1 MFQSYCKTA
10 LRFLR
15 KNRTFSL
22 INLIGLALG
31 TLCCLYIILYVKDQY
46 SYDRQFDHA
55 GDIYRVT
62 TDLAV
67 SGDRHTM
74 ATSSPPIVPAMKA
87 DFPEV
92 LHFTRAIPTLGAEEH
107 LLVYKNKFF
116 YEKSAF
122 LVDSTFFD
130 VFNFPFSAGTAA
142 HALSAPNSIVL
153 SLPVAVR
160 LFGDEN
166 PIGKAITIHDSWGNT
181 IFTVTGVVDESGVK
195 SSLQANL
202 FIKMNPGGFG
212 GDLLT
217 NDTWTGNNFAYSYV
231 KLAAGASP
239 EALEKKLPALL
250 DKYGAQQF
258 KNAGMTKVLHL
269 QPIRLIHTSS
279 TQYDVELGHPVSPS
293 FLHVLILIAVLIQV
307 IACINFMN
315 LSTAKASGRAKEVG
329 IRKVVGARKQSLVF
343 QFLAESFLLAL
354 IGVLIALPMLTFA
367 LPYLNQITHADIP
380 LSMLSD
386 YTIWLLLG
394 AIVFATGLVAGSY
407 PAFYLSAFRAI
418 KVIKGNFTSHISAAG
433 IRRSLVVFQFAL
445 SILLISSIIV
455 IFSQLNYIKN
465 KDLGFN
471 KDQELI
477 FSFHTDDT
485 RSHMRAFAEDLR
497 HLSGVQ
503 DLSMASNSPGA
514 ATYHDWN
521 VWLAGG
527 SATTSIDQANLSSDE
542 HFIKTMGIKVVSG
555 RDFRAHDSGSVIV
568 NETLVKRLGLA
579 PSTAPGTRLFA
590 DGPRQFVIAGVMKDF
605 NYKSLRDGV
614 SPFMILYDPGRDDVN
629 QLIVHIHSTDYSTM
643 LASIARLWTKD
654 VPATPFDYTFLDD
667 KVQHQYESEITMSH
681 IIDAFTGMAIVIS
694 CLGLFG
700 LAAFSAEQRTKE
712 IGIRKVLGASTA
724 GIVRLLS
731 GDFVRLVAVA
741 FVIATPVAWWATH
754 EWLQAF
760 VYKVTIAWWMFALA
774 GLSAIAIA
782 LFTVSFQA
790 IKAALVNPVKGLR
803 SE

>member
-1 MFQSYCKTA
+1 MLQSYLTTA

-55 GDIYRVT
+55 ADIYRVT
-62 TDLAV
+62 SELATN
-67 SGDRHTM
+67 GDRHTL
-74 ATSSPPIVPAMKA
+74 ATSSPPIAPAMKA

-107 LLVYKNKFF
+107 LLVYKNKLF
-116 YEKSAF
+116 YEKDAL

-130 VFNFPFSAGTAA
+130 VFNFPFSAGSAA
-142 HALSAPNSIVL
+142 HVLSAPNSIVL

-166 PIGKAITIHDSWGNT
+166 PIGKAITVHDSWGNT

-195 SSLQANL
+195 SSLRANL

-231 KLAAGASP
+231 KLAPGASP
-239 EALEKKLPALL
+239 EALEKKLPAFLN
-250 DKYGAQQF
+250 KYGAQQF
-258 KNAGMTKVLHL
+258 KSDGMTKVLHL
-269 QPIRLIHTSS
+269 QPIHLIHTSNH
-279 TQYDVELGHPVSPS
+279 YDVDLGHPVSTS
-293 FLHVLILIAVLIQV
+293 FLHILILIAVLIQV

-329 IRKVVGARKQSLVF
+329 IRKVVGARNKSLVF

-354 IGVLIALPMLTFA
+354 IGVLIAVPMLAFA

-394 AIVFATGLVAGSY
+394 SIVVATGLVAGSY
-407 PAFYLSAFRAI
+407 PAFYLSAFKAI

-485 RSHMRAFAEDLR
+485 RSHMRPFAEDLR

-503 DLSMASNSPGA
+503 DVSMASNAPGA
-514 ATYHDWN
+514 ATYHDWG

-527 SATTSIDQANLSSDE
+527 SAATSTDQANLSSDE
-542 HFIKTMGIKVVSG
+542 HFIKTMGIELVSG

-568 NETLVKRLGLA
+568 NETLVKRLGLQPA
-579 PSTAPGTRLFA
+579 TAPGTRIFA
-590 DGPRQFVIAGVMKDF
+590 EGPREFVIAGVMKDF

-614 SPFMILYDPGRDDVN
+614 SPFMILYDPERDDIN
-629 QLIVHIHSTDYSTM
+629 QLIVHISSTDYGTM

-654 VPATPFDYTFLDD
+654 VPSTPFDYTFLDD

-712 IGIRKVLGASTA
+712 IGIRKVLGASTG
-724 GIVRLLS
+724 GIIRLLS
-731 GDFVRLVAVA
+731 RDFVRLVAIA
-741 FVIATPVAWWATH
+741 FVIATPVAWWAMH
-754 EWLQAF
+754 QWLQAF

-774 GLSAIAIA
+774 GLSAIVIA
-782 LFTVSFQA
+782 LCTVSFQA
-790 IKAALVNPVKGLR
+790 IKAAVVNPVKGLR